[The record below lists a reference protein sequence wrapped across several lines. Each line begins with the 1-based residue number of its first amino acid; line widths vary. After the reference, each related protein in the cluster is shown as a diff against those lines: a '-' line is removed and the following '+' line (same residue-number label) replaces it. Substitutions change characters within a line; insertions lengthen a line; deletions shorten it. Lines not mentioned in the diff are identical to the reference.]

1 MYSYSLDKWGVLK
14 CIFNEL
20 SPYLPSEEIMLNL
33 RKWTIIFLKI
43 HWKGFVTFL
52 QNRFSYKCDVQGQ
65 TCEELCCR
73 APHGS
78 WGSIH
83 KKNPKSLMKTRPLY
97 TRLQWQSSARSHA
110 SSWGNLC
117 VTDVYVANKDAFR
130 LKSDWAC
137 SYLCLLPP
145 SFPRA
150 FLIISHLRD

>member
-52 QNRFSYKCDVQGQ
+52 QNRSSYKCDVQGQ

-83 KKNPKSLMKTRPLY
+83 KKKSKKPNENSTFVHY
-97 TRLQWQSSARSHA
+97 ARSNA

>member
-20 SPYLPSEEIMLNL
+20 SPYLPSKEIMLNL

-52 QNRFSYKCDVQGQ
+52 QNRSSYKCDVQGQ

-117 VTDVYVANKDAFR
+117 VTDIHVANKDAFR
-130 LKSDWAC
+130 QKVTGPSLISA
-137 SYLCLLPP
+137 SSLPP
-145 SFPRA
+145 FPVP
-150 FLIISHLRD
+150 FL